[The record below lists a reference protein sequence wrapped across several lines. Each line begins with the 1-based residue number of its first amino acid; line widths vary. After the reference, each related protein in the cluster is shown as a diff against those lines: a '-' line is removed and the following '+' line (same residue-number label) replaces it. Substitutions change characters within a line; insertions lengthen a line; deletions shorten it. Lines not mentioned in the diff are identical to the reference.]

1 MYNCLNVILYLS
13 TVKSYIFAEA
23 VCALQITKSF
33 FQNNLQFTTERNW
46 VVIKLGVNTAQSLYG
61 FSSFRPFFAWEIGYD
76 WFPWGHRDV
85 ILVTSPK
92 QMAGMLVALK
102 ILIFF
107 ICPKKPYYFG
117 FFFNFSPKNPNFF
130 FNKMVVTDVISKC
143 LTWILHRP
151 YLNVSFFVGW

>member
-1 MYNCLNVILYLS
+1 MCSADHQILFPKQPSIHDRKKLGCDQTWS
-13 TVKSYIFAEA
+13 KHCPVP
-23 VCALQITKSF
+23 VRL
-33 FQNNLQFTTERNW
+33 LQFPAVFCLGDWVRLVSVRSPRCHPCDVTETNGRH
-46 VVIKLGVNTAQSLYG
+46 VGG
-61 FSSFRPFFAWEIGYD
+61 
-76 WFPWGHRDV
+76 
-85 ILVTSPK
+85 PK
-92 QMAGMLVALK
+92 NPY
-102 ILIFF
+102 FF